1 MKAIF
6 WVALV
11 ALVLSLA
18 QCSTACTVVNRRNT
32 KWIGLPGP
40 TLNAAYVLETH
51 ARSLRT
57 PKLDSAP
64 FHLRLLLFAVLTK
77 LPL

>member
-18 QCSTACTVVNRRNT
+18 QCSTACTVTNRRNT

-40 TLNAAYVLETH
+40 SIETAYVLETH
-51 ARSLRT
+51 TRVLRT
-57 PKLDSAP
+57 SNLESAP
-64 FHLRLLLFAVLTK
+64 LNSRLLLFTFLTI
-77 LPL
+77 PLF